1 MAQVRVRK
9 PCELEGL
16 AVTQGESERTT
27 CTGSRQAPPVR
38 HCTVPAERSRVGT
51 SATPWRTGDAYAHS
65 SRLPGSSR
73 QTRRA
78 DGLPGL
84 PRCVEAPRDQ
94 DETAQAPPRSA
105 AHRAT
110 GSLGRYQNQRPDYE
124 TYLFALFPIYFGF
137 MGSRWANTFPPEAIM
152 ASTHRVPIEEH
163 PDLMELRARHDRAAA
178 TPRAQTIEALALITG
193 LYLAASPWIAGFNGF
208 TTLAVTNLIA
218 GIAYMLLLGGLGTS
232 YERTHSMAWAAA
244 VIGIWTCVAPWV
256 VAGDVAHTRSIT
268 SNIITGAIA
277 TLLALAAASA
287 ARDRTDN
294 FRRGTGPAARD
305 RTMPGNL

>member
-1 MAQVRVRK
+1 
-9 PCELEGL
+9 
-16 AVTQGESERTT
+16 
-27 CTGSRQAPPVR
+27 
-38 HCTVPAERSRVGT
+38 
-51 SATPWRTGDAYAHS
+51 
-65 SRLPGSSR
+65 
-73 QTRRA
+73 
-78 DGLPGL
+78 
-84 PRCVEAPRDQ
+84 
-94 DETAQAPPRSA
+94 
-105 AHRAT
+105 
-110 GSLGRYQNQRPDYE
+110 
-124 TYLFALFPIYFGF
+124 
-137 MGSRWANTFPPEAIM
+137 
-152 ASTHRVPIEEH
+152 
-163 PDLMELRARHDRAAA
+163 MELRARHDRAAV
-178 TPRAQTIEALALITG
+178 TPRAQSIEALALITG

-287 ARDRTDN
+287 ARDRTDYS
-294 FRRGTGPAARD
+294 RRGTGPAARD